1 MAKKKSWD
9 FYLFF
14 DTHGSMYFFGQNLS
28 NSHGNSKLGR
38 TLEIKK
44 ERKKSSNW
52 SILFHSIHE
61 YVIQYDIFC
70 LLLKLLDPND
80 IKNRLKKIIR
90 HNQT

>member
-14 DTHGSMYFFGQNLS
+14 DTHGSMYFFGN
-28 NSHGNSKLGR
+28 GNSKLGR

-80 IKNRLKKIIR
+80 IKNRF
-90 HNQT
+90 

>member
-14 DTHGSMYFFGQNLS
+14 DTHGSMYFFGNR
-28 NSHGNSKLGR
+28 NSKLGR

-80 IKNRLKKIIR
+80 IKNRF
-90 HNQT
+90 

>member
-14 DTHGSMYFFGQNLS
+14 DTHGSMYFFGQNSS

-44 ERKKSSNW
+44 RKKEKFQ
-52 SILFHSIHE
+52 LDVYYF
-61 YVIQYDIFC
+61 IQYTNMLYNTIFFAYY
-70 LLLKLLDPND
+70 
-80 IKNRLKKIIR
+80 
-90 HNQT
+90 

>member
-14 DTHGSMYFFGQNLS
+14 DTHGSMYFFGN
-28 NSHGNSKLGR
+28 GNSKLGR

-80 IKNRLKKIIR
+80 IKNRFFKIIR

>member
-44 ERKKSSNW
+44 ERKKEKFQ
-52 SILFHSIHE
+52 LE
-61 YVIQYDIFC
+61 YIISFNTRICYTIRYF
-70 LLLKLLDPND
+70 LLI
-80 IKNRLKKIIR
+80 IKIA
-90 HNQT
+90 

>member
-44 ERKKSSNW
+44 RKKEKFQ
-52 SILFHSIHE
+52 LDVYYF
-61 YVIQYDIFC
+61 IQYTNMLYNKIFFAYY
-70 LLLKLLDPND
+70 
-80 IKNRLKKIIR
+80 
-90 HNQT
+90 